1 MRKQA
6 RHKHGRR
13 SVPAEPRLSYAS
25 SIVTATSMPARRWGR
40 SHGGRH
46 GRPSS
51 LWPGRRQHTMV

>member
-1 MRKQA
+1 MR
-6 RHKHGRR
+6 KHGRR

-46 GRPSS
+46 GRPSP
-51 LWPGRRQHTMV
+51 LWPGRPKHTMV